1 MLYREVVVMAGKM
14 GEIELVACYCR
25 DCKGCFY
32 TTTDEIKCCPYC
44 GSRRVSVE
52 YDIEVRAEEKERER
66 GTWW

>member
-1 MLYREVVVMAGKM
+1 M

-25 DCKGCFY
+25 DCDACFY
-32 TTTDEIKCCPYC
+32 TITDKIQCCPYC

-52 YDIEVRAEEKERER
+52 YDIEVRAVEKERER

>member
-1 MLYREVVVMAGKM
+1 MKM

-25 DCKGCFY
+25 DCDACFY
-32 TTTDEIKCCPYC
+32 TITDKIQCCPYC

-52 YDIEVRAEEKERER
+52 YDIEVRAVEKERER